1 LSDGWPDVAHRA
13 APSSARIAT
22 PLGKRSRFNPGEI
35 GSNLTRR
42 FAAALLC
49 LLLGACGFQ
58 PLHGRSAG
66 GVTDADLDTV
76 QLPYLADREGQ
87 LLRNFLM
94 QRFNPDGRRTQTLYA
109 LNINLTKSSQNLGV
123 RKDGT
128 ATRVNLTF
136 SAELSLRQ
144 VQGGKEVFKA
154 RSVSN
159 ISYNVLEARFAT
171 VAAEQDAIRRATEA
185 LAQNI
190 STRVAIYLRN
200 RKDAG

>member
-1 LSDGWPDVAHRA
+1 MLSPERARQVA
-13 APSSARIAT
+13 T
-22 PLGKRSRFNPGEI
+22 V
-35 GSNLTRR
+35 
-42 FAAALLC
+42 LLC
-49 LLLGACGFQ
+49 VVLGACGFE
-58 PLHGRSAG
+58 PLHGRTAG
-66 GVTDADLDTV
+66 GVTEAELDTV

-109 LNINLTKSSQNLGV
+109 LNINLTRSTQNLGV

-136 SAELSLRQ
+136 TAYLSLRQ
-144 VQGGKEVFKA
+144 VQGGQEVFKA
-154 RSVSN
+154 QSVSSV
-159 ISYNVLEARFAT
+159 SYNVLEARFAT

-190 STRVAIYLRN
+190 STRVAIYLKS
-200 RKDAG
+200 RKEAG

>member
-1 LSDGWPDVAHRA
+1 MW
-13 APSSARIAT
+13 
-22 PLGKRSRFNPGEI
+22 SRDTI
-35 GSNLTRR
+35 RR
-42 FAAALLC
+42 CAAALLC
-49 LLLGACGFQ
+49 LALGACSFQ

-66 GVTDADLDTV
+66 GVTDAGLDTV

-136 SAELSLRQ
+136 TASLSLRQ

-154 RSVSN
+154 RSVSS

>member
-1 LSDGWPDVAHRA
+1 MSSPDVM
-13 APSSARIAT
+13 
-22 PLGKRSRFNPGEI
+22 
-35 GSNLTRR
+35 RR
-42 FAAALLC
+42 FAVALLC
-49 LLLGACGFQ
+49 LALGACGFE
-58 PLHGRSAG
+58 PLHGRAAG
-66 GVTDADLDTV
+66 GVTEAELDTV

-94 QRFNPDGRRTQTLYA
+94 ERFNPDGRRSQTVYM
-109 LNINLTKSSQNLGV
+109 LNINLTRTSQNLGV

-128 ATRVNLTF
+128 ATRINLTF
-136 SAELSLRQ
+136 TANLSLRQ

-154 RSVSN
+154 RSVSSV
-159 ISYNVLEARFAT
+159 SYNILEARFAT

-190 STRVAIYLRN
+190 STRVAIYLKS